1 MAVSAA
7 KATGCSS
14 QPVAAPSHA
23 SHRLRRRSFLSSA
36 QAATSLLLLTKQAA
50 SSPLVRDAVDGVGTL
65 SVPPS
70 WSRAEGV
77 SQRSRG
83 AGPDVRSTASITQ
96 PLNHAMISLRLR
108 IAVLRTGHCVASFR
122 RCATGTMMMH
132 AWCVSMS
139 HHIASQRTSVA
150 TRTPSPS
157 HLAASQPRST
167 TPVVLARLE
176 PQRSSLSSSLLTA
189 LLLVQGKTTL
199 ACIALKRTQKAA
211 TASLLSH

>member
-1 MAVSAA
+1 MR
-7 KATGCSS
+7 
-14 QPVAAPSHA
+14 APSHA
-23 SHRLRRRSFLSSA
+23 SHRLQRRSFLSSA

-77 SQRSRG
+77 GQRSRG

-132 AWCVSMS
+132 A
-139 HHIASQRTSVA
+139 
-150 TRTPSPS
+150 
-157 HLAASQPRST
+157 
-167 TPVVLARLE
+167 
-176 PQRSSLSSSLLTA
+176 
-189 LLLVQGKTTL
+189 
-199 ACIALKRTQKAA
+199 
-211 TASLLSH
+211 